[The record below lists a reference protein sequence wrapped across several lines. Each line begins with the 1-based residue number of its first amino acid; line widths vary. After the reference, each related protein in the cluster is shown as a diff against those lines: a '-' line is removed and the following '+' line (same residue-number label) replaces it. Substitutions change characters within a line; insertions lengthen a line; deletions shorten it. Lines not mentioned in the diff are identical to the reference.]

1 LSGTTAGEHIKK
13 FHSREIADML
23 RGGEER
29 ERTEN
34 QETPTD
40 MLAEGD
46 GNEVDRG
53 IGEENEYW
61 SDWDMVDEDD
71 LGEEGEVLVDGGVAN
86 PLDGDEQ
93 AGLGPQQPLRREL

>member
-23 RGGEER
+23 RQGEER
-29 ERTEN
+29 ERIEN

-46 GNEVDRG
+46 GDEVDERV
-53 IGEENEYW
+53 GEENERW
-61 SDWDMVDEDD
+61 SDWEMVDEGD
-71 LGEEGEVLVDGGVAN
+71 LGNEG
-86 PLDGDEQ
+86 
-93 AGLGPQQPLRREL
+93 